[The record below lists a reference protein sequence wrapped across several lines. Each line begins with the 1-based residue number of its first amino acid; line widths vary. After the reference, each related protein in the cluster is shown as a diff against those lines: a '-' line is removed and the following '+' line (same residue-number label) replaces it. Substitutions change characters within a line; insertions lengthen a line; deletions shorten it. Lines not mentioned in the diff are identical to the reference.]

1 MMARK
6 KIIYVYGLLFL
17 AAVLMISVVSA
28 GFGDWVKGL
37 FGGEP
42 QFGPFNATATVAGV
56 APYIHTVLVDSN
68 FSSVIGVATPS
79 EGIINTLVVTFIAH
93 DDNSNIELPTG
104 AVTLGNSNGQIN
116 IALKKIASH
125 KSALELAGIIG
136 NTVCTEV
143 PCAPYVQCTQPSLER
158 AYNCTMNVMEYY
170 YEPSSSALT
179 TLWWVNVN
187 ISDTTGLRGDGNST
201 GNFTYTSIASF
212 AISGNIS
219 WENIGL
225 TRTNQLGTENLTML
239 NKGNSVRNSTLI
251 RAFNLTGVQYSPT
264 VNSFIPVRAIMGNGT
279 SGTACTSPN
288 VWSAGEGLKDAVDA
302 SVAGFQLDYGSS
314 CLPAGACN
322 PIANASIFFCIYPQL
337 NTLQPSSP
345 LQFVDQT
352 YIARGTTAPCY
363 GSATVATGTCAW
375 LLTII

>member
-17 AAVLMISVVSA
+17 EAVLMISVVSA

-136 NTVCTEV
+136 NTVFSEV
-143 PCAPYVQCTQPSLER
+143 PCAPYVQ
-158 AYNCTMNVMEYY
+158 
-170 YEPSSSALT
+170 
-179 TLWWVNVN
+179 
-187 ISDTTGLRGDGNST
+187 
-201 GNFTYTSIASF
+201 
-212 AISGNIS
+212 
-219 WENIGL
+219 
-225 TRTNQLGTENLTML
+225 
-239 NKGNSVRNSTLI
+239 
-251 RAFNLTGVQYSPT
+251 T
-264 VNSFIPVRAIMGNGT
+264 VF
-279 SGTACTSPN
+279 
-288 VWSAGEGLKDAVDA
+288 
-302 SVAGFQLDYGSS
+302 
-314 CLPAGACN
+314 
-322 PIANASIFFCIYPQL
+322 PI
-337 NTLQPSSP
+337 
-345 LQFVDQT
+345 
-352 YIARGTTAPCY
+352 
-363 GSATVATGTCAW
+363 
-375 LLTII
+375 